1 MAPKIPADVLSS
13 FTAYQLLYMIIYI
26 FRITQISGQTWF
38 SIDIKTQ
45 IQIKPMSAELLSD
58 YTQT

>member
-1 MAPKIPADVLSS
+1 MAPKIPDDVLSS